1 MSFWSAWKARWLDG
15 RPPPRPVSPPIASV
29 ESLGPHLCRD
39 IGLGD
44 GAGAHHVFGAT
55 PTADSLL
62 NRAPADI
69 RISCRLPA
77 FR

>member
-15 RPPPRPVSPPIASV
+15 RPPPRSVAPV
-29 ESLGPHLCRD
+29 ESLSPYLCRD
-39 IGLGD
+39 IGMGD

-55 PTADSLL
+55 PAADSPQ
-62 NRAPADI
+62 NRVPADV
-69 RISCRLPA
+69 RVYCRLPA